1 LGPLLE
7 QPAQSWSDNGKAPRV
22 ARCTRGGVRIPAVTD
37 TLFENG
43 ALLTNVFVIN
53 GVGRLMV
60 KRKGM
65 EVSVSSGH
73 QQALSVS

>member
-1 LGPLLE
+1 MLRHGKGTETSPGE
-7 QPAQSWSDNGKAPRV
+7 QLDPR
-22 ARCTRGGVRIPAVTD
+22 RRPVRAVT
-37 TLFENG
+37 TPLCRTV
-43 ALLTNVFVIN
+43 ALSTNVFVIY

-73 QQALSVS
+73 QPALSMS